1 MACCAEA
8 RQGVRV
14 SRSGWRRLEEKARE
28 VERPG
33 SREALG
39 AIPRT

>member
-1 MACCAEA
+1 MS
-8 RQGVRV
+8 Q
-14 SRSGWRRLEEKARE
+14 SGWRKLEEKARE